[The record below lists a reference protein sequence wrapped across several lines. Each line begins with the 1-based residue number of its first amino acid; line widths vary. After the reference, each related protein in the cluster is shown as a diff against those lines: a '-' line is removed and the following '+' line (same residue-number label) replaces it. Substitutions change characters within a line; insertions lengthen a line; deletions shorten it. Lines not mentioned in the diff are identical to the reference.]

1 MEQRKLEE
9 RLLNQSINFPKST
22 KEIITNEVVKK
33 LGLKSKFQLN
43 DRYDGMSFLDK
54 HIRRVMS
61 CMLVEKCLGIELCDK
76 EKPLKCN
83 SEFEY
88 KNKSFMII
96 FNNNVGRINFQ
107 NNEFDFLIYVKG
119 DIEYNRFFI
128 EKIISIESFI
138 EMNVINKTTL
148 GSKKLISIDSSILEF

>member
-9 RLLNQSINFPKST
+9 RLLNQSINVPLST

-61 CMLVEKCLGIELCDK
+61 CMLVEKSLGIELCDK

-88 KNKSFMII
+88 NNKSFIII

-119 DIEYNRFFI
+119 DKEYNRFLI
-128 EKIISIESFI
+128 EKIISRESFI
-138 EMNVINKTTL
+138 EKNVINKTTL